1 MERYPLDE
9 YEEETDINNMSTSDL
24 LASLGMSSKSVRGSR
39 ANLGLMSPSAGMAV
53 RSQMKDPEI
62 SVSYWMR
69 CVSKLMLT
77 TLISFRG

>member
-1 MERYPLDE
+1 MERYPLDD

-69 CVSKLMLT
+69 FVSKLMLT
-77 TLISFRG
+77 T